1 MYDYRISG
9 VDDTVTLTVIRPSA
23 STKRPRD
30 FQRSK
35 VYSWERAVFG
45 RPTEK
50 LTLEQCAELA
60 NKICGFKVTV
70 KDGRGRRK
78 AYAYYETRTIAL
90 PKWARCE
97 WVVIHECAHLLTD
110 REHASHGA
118 HYMKNYIRLLDQ
130 SYAFALLPSGRAAH
144 LPVHIGE
151 QGLTECARRFGLKV
165 AE

>member
-60 NKICGFKVTV
+60 KKLCGFKVTV

-78 AYAYYETRTIAL
+78 ACAYYERRTISL

-110 REHASHGA
+110 LDHAAHGA
-118 HYMKNYIRLLDQ
+118 HYMKAYIGLLEQ
-130 SYAFALLPSGRAAH
+130 HGPASGLPYG
-144 LPVHIGE
+144 PGVDGVE
-151 QGLTECARRFGLKV
+151 QGLTECAKRFGLKV

>member
-9 VDDTVTLTVIRPSA
+9 VDDTVTLTLVRRSA
-23 STKRPRD
+23 STKRLRD

-60 NKICGFKVTV
+60 KKLCGFKVTV

-78 AYAYYETRTIAL
+78 ACAYYETRTIAL

-97 WVVIHECAHLLTD
+97 WVVIHECAQP
-110 REHASHGA
+110 AHGPGT
-118 HYMKNYIRLLDQ
+118 RLPRRPLHEELHQ
-130 SYAFALLPSGRAAH
+130 AAR
-144 LPVHIGE
+144 PV
-151 QGLTECARRFGLKV
+151 LCLCTLA
-165 AE
+165 

>member
-1 MYDYRISG
+1 MYDFRISG
-9 VDDTVTLTVIRPSA
+9 VNDTVRLTAIRA
-23 STKRPRD
+23 STPPKRPRD

-35 VYSWERAVFG
+35 VYSWQQSVFG

-60 NKICGFKVTV
+60 EKICGFKVIV

-78 AYAYYETRTIAL
+78 ACAYQGSRTIAL
-90 PKWARCE
+90 PKWARNE
-97 WVVIHECAHLLTD
+97 RVVIHECAHLLTD

-118 HYMKNYIRLLDQ
+118 QYMKNYIELLEKYGPT
-130 SYAFALLPSGRAAH
+130 SGLPYD
-144 LPVHIGE
+144 
-151 QGLTECARRFGLKV
+151 LTECARRYGLKV

>member
-9 VDDTVTLTVIRPSA
+9 VDDTVTLTLVRRSA
-23 STKRPRD
+23 STKRLRD

-60 NKICGFKVTV
+60 KKLCGFKVTV

-78 AYAYYETRTIAL
+78 ACAYYETRTIAL